1 MRSAIAIARP
11 AKASYAARSAPRSP
25 RAIRAMISS
34 SPSPAAAATRIQSK
48 CTAVKHPAGSA
59 IVQALPAIT
68 HRSYGTEER
77 TDSSC
82 ECIASGGESIDPDG
96 DARLFEVPIALPL
109 ADLETDLAFVP

>member
-1 MRSAIAIARP
+1 VSCTTSSASSVDRKMRSAIAIARP

-48 CTAVKHPAGSA
+48 CTAVKHPAGSV

-68 HRSYGTEER
+68 RWSYGREER
-77 TDSSC
+77 TDSLVHV
-82 ECIASGGESIDPDG
+82 
-96 DARLFEVPIALPL
+96 ARWHHQL
-109 ADLETDLAFVP
+109 